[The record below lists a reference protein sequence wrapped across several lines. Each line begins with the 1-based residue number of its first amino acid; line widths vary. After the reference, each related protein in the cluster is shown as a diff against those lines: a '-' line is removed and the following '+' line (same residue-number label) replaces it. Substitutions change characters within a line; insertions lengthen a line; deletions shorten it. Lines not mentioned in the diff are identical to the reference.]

1 MDRTQMELLKIED
14 TSDFIKDEFSFLTL
28 NDIRKALRNGSSG
41 KYGRSYKLST
51 QEVCFWIREFIKENK
66 SKQFKIIAICLGN

>member
-66 SKQFKIIAICLGN
+66 SKQLKL